1 MAPSWIPHTRTC
13 MQRTSLHSSVPICLP
28 TASSISKWPPKAFAK
43 LQGHLWVSCFPH
55 FSDTFLKTK
64 QTNNNNNKK
73 KHAHFFI
80 ECHSGRKTGLEY
92 LDFNFQKTWSLVFF
106 FFLIKPPHNLKFLH
120 ALIIQF
126 QHTKLLLHRV
136 PMERPPQ
143 QENHRFC
150 HESAAR
156 CPPPFSAWAAT
167 GFLNPCTLL
176 SF

>member
-1 MAPSWIPHTRTC
+1 MHAK
-13 MQRTSLHSSVPICLP
+13 TSLHSSVPICLP

-64 QTNNNNNKK
+64 QTNKQ
-73 KHAHFFI
+73 KHAHLFI

-126 QHTKLLLHRV
+126 QHTKLLFHRV
-136 PMERPPQ
+136 PMKSPTQ
-143 QENHRFC
+143 LDSHRFC
-150 HESAAR
+150 HERAAR
-156 CPPPFSAWAAT
+156 CPPPFFAAWAAT
-167 GFLNPCTLL
+167 RVWNPCTLL